1 MFIII
6 IICVFRSALKAGE
19 RKEGEREL
27 DCFWIVL
34 GETQRRARDNIENA
48 LEIRDDSAKIAPP
61 SERTALFYE
70 STEGGSSGRRPPN
83 RRAMVGE
90 GPSET
95 LAATCVPIESRRRS
109 DFAGAGAA
117 PSATNGSSGGSS
129 RFEPTS
135 SGGYELY
142 GGSRNENGRDVG
154 SNVFE
159 QDYSDDEDVDK
170 LNANADVQ
178 VDLGDANDSFDW
190 KTFWKF
196 VGPGF
201 LMCIAYVDPGNF
213 ESDLQAGLQFNYK
226 LLWVLVFA
234 TGAGLHIQSLC
245 VRLALS
251 TGWHLARCYREEYDK
266 KVVRALW
273 VVSELGIVASD
284 VPEVIGTALALKLI
298 FGLPTVVGVFLTS
311 LSTFVFLALQHFGVR
326 KLEAFIASLVAIMS
340 LCYLGELFYCDNVDV
355 GKVIA
360 GATIPRIPSTT
371 ALFIAV
377 SLFGAVVMPH
387 NLFLHSALVLTR
399 GYQLS
404 EKTLKKAYKYNVIES
419 GMALSVTLCINFAV
433 VIVASTEMQ
442 KITDPAERA
451 EMIDKPLQNAPKMLN
466 KLLGSAAKG
475 LFATALLA
483 SGQSSTITGTFAGQ
497 YVMDGFLKLR
507 IHPGLRAFLTR
518 ACAIIPSLTVVLIAG
533 DEDAET
539 LIVISSAILSIQLPF
554 ALIPLV
560 KFCSSPRIVGEA
572 FLLKGRALKGTNVL
586 SGVVVCAN
594 VALLL
599 QTLFTSRYINSS
611 FGGIILGMFAVLFI
625 SCYCYGIYWLVNQSV
640 SQNLKSRTDRR
651 LGLDA
656 DGENA
661 LAAHGRR
668 ENTTFRND
676 DDDDDNDDEGDR
688 VAMFRAQPSS

>member
-1 MFIII
+1 M
-6 IICVFRSALKAGE
+6 G
-19 RKEGEREL
+19 
-27 DCFWIVL
+27 
-34 GETQRRARDNIENA
+34 
-48 LEIRDDSAKIAPP
+48 
-61 SERTALFYE
+61 
-70 STEGGSSGRRPPN
+70 
-83 RRAMVGE
+83 GE
-90 GPSET
+90 GSTHNSET
-95 LAATCVPIESRRRS
+95 LEATTFVPIESRRFSRS
-109 DFAGAGAA
+109 DGVASAAGAA
-117 PSATNGSSGGSS
+117 APMSATTNGVGSSGGSP

-142 GGSRNENGRDVG
+142 GGGGSRNENGRDVG
-154 SNVFE
+154 SNNVFE

-245 VRLALS
+245 VKLALS

-266 KVVRALW
+266 KIVRALW

-442 KITDPAERA
+442 KITDPVERA

-656 DGENA
+656 DGETA
-661 LAAHGRR
+661 LVAARGRRR
-668 ENTTFRND
+668 ENNTTTSSFRND
-676 DDDDDNDDEGDR
+676 DDNNENNIEDDDDEGDR